1 MSVASPGEDR
11 PGRGPGLGNA
21 GEPSSPEGP
30 SDTDEL
36 RALSAAYAAA
46 VDGRDGEGFAELFVE
61 TGELLVPDSPAD
73 GHPVV
78 SRAGTDS
85 LRSVPEGLRRFE
97 RTFHQVSNHR
107 FSIDGDR
114 ATGDVYCIAH
124 HVSAVSS
131 DRAGTTGTA
140 GTDTVWFIRYDDRYA
155 RTRQGWRFERR
166 ALHLQW
172 VEERPVSVLPDRAAG
187 PPAGS

>member
-1 MSVASPGEDR
+1 MSAREPASPER
-11 PGRGPGLGNA
+11 L
-21 GEPSSPEGP
+21 
-30 SDTDEL
+30 SDSDAL

-46 VDGRDGEGFAELFVE
+46 VDARDGEGFAALFVE
-61 TGELLVPDSPAD
+61 TGELLVPGSPAD
-73 GHPVV
+73 GRPVV
-78 SRAGTDS
+78 SRAGTDT

-124 HVSAVSS
+124 HVSAVSA
-131 DRAGTTGTA
+131 AGTDTA
-140 GTDTVWFIRYDDRYA
+140 GTDTVWFIRYRDDYA
-155 RTRQGWRFERR
+155 RTPEGWRFERR

-172 VEERPVSVLPDRAAG
+172 VEEHPVWVLPDPGPAAS
-187 PPAGS
+187 PTVS